1 MPSFHWW
8 IIRRVRAG
16 HVSLVSTDSRPD
28 FERPDSVRSTALDHV
43 SPTRTGG
50 LTRRDVLMAAAA
62 GLVIGAGSLI
72 IPKRYF
78 RMPQRSQVFVAKVA
92 EYRLDI
98 AAAIVSGIRE
108 LGITSE
114 DIKGKR
120 ILLKPNLVETASG
133 APHINTHPLVLR
145 GAIEAFLKLGA
156 SAVMV
161 AEGPGH
167 RRDTLAIYEESGLAD
182 VLTED
187 HIPFHDVNYITGYD
201 LPNAG
206 RQSRLKTLTFPGL
219 FREVDWIVS
228 VAKMKTHHW
237 AGVTLSMKNLF
248 GVMPGMYYGWPK
260 NVLHQVGIENSILD
274 INATLKPHFAIV
286 DGIVGMEGDGPI
298 MGDPRKVGALVMGRN
313 LAAVDATCCRVMG
326 IDPYQVS
333 YLERADNW
341 LGPVSEESIEQR
353 GEAINSVRTNFNLI
367 ESIPAHQ
374 GLRLA

>member
-1 MPSFHWW
+1 MSD
-8 IIRRVRAG
+8 
-16 HVSLVSTDSRPD
+16 STDQR
-28 FERPDSVRSTALDHV
+28 SVT
-43 SPTRTGG
+43 G
-50 LTRRDVLMAAAA
+50 LTRRQLLLA
-62 GLVIGAGSLI
+62 GAVGVAMGSGLLLV
-72 IPKRYF
+72 PKRLF
-78 RMPQRSQVFVAKVA
+78 RMPQHAETFVAKVA
-92 EYRLDI
+92 EYKLDI
-98 AAAIVSGIRE
+98 ADAITRGIRE
-108 LGITSE
+108 LGVRPE
-114 DIKGKR
+114 ELKGKR

-145 GAIEAFLKLGA
+145 GAIESFLRLGA

-167 RRDTLAIYEESGLAD
+167 RRDTLAVYEESGLAD

-187 HIPFHDVNYITGYD
+187 RIPFHDLNYITGYD

-219 FREVDWIVS
+219 FQEVDWIVS

-248 GVMPGMYYGWPK
+248 GVMPGIYYGWPK
-260 NVLHQVGIENSILD
+260 NVLHHAGIENSILD

-298 MGDPRKVGALVMGRN
+298 MGDPKKVGVLVMGRN
-313 LAAVDATCCRVMG
+313 LAAVDATCCRIMG
-326 IDPYQVS
+326 VDPYQVS

-341 LGPVSEESIEQR
+341 IGPISERAIEQR
-353 GEAINSVRTNFNLI
+353 GDLIASVRTNFTLI
-367 ESIPAHQ
+367 EAIPAHR
-374 GLRLA
+374 GLRLT

>member
-1 MPSFHWW
+1 
-8 IIRRVRAG
+8 V
-16 HVSLVSTDSRPD
+16 
-28 FERPDSVRSTALDHV
+28 LDHV
-43 SPTRTGG
+43 SLTATEG
-50 LTRRDVLMAAAA
+50 LTRRDVLLSAAA

-98 AAAIVSGIRE
+98 AAAILSGMRGLSIVSE
-108 LGITSE
+108 N
-114 DIKGKR
+114 IKGKR

-145 GAIEAFLKLGA
+145 GAIEAFLQLGA
-156 SAVMV
+156 ATVMV

-167 RRDTLAIYEESGLAD
+167 RRDTLAVYEESGLAD

-187 HIPFHDVNYITGYD
+187 RIRFHDLNYITGYD

-206 RQSRLKTLTFPGL
+206 RQSSIRTLTFPGL
-219 FREVDWIVS
+219 FKEVDWIVS

-248 GVMPGMYYGWPK
+248 GVMPGIYYGWPK
-260 NVLHQVGIENSILD
+260 NVLHQVGIDNSILD

-286 DGIVGMEGDGPI
+286 DGIVGMDGDGPI
-298 MGDPRKVGALVMGRN
+298 MGDPKRVGVLVMGSN
-313 LAAVDATCCRVMG
+313 LAAVDATCCRIMG

-341 LGPVSEESIEQR
+341 LGPISDKSIEQR
-353 GEAINSVRTNFNLI
+353 GETIATVRTNFNLI
-367 ESIPAHQ
+367 DMIPAHR
-374 GLRLA
+374 GLRLV